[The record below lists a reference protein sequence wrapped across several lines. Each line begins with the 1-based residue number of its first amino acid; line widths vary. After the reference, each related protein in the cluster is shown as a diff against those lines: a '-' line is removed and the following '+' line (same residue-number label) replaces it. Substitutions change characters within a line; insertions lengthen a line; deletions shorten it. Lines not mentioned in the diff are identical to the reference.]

1 MAPNLN
7 HQSSIPIY
15 QQIADWMRKKIQS
28 GEWQDDE
35 KLMSETDLAVSLN
48 VSRGT
53 IRKAIETLISEKL
66 LLRIHGKGTFVRN
79 KILLEQKP
87 TWRLAGF
94 SRDLKSRGIPYST
107 EVLEAEIVFPSELI
121 RDALKLA
128 PDEKIFHLKRLRK
141 IKDQP
146 VLLIEN
152 HIVYKVCAS
161 IEKIDFSQQQLYV
174 TLEDQFNVQFD
185 WSKRIYKSQ
194 QATPEIAKLL
204 KLDPNAALMYI
215 EELYH
220 NKQSLPIEYTRA
232 WFDAQVFQITT
243 IIKREEEK
251 REFANLFQQS
261 YE

>member
-7 HQSSIPIY
+7 HQSSIPVY
-15 QQIADWMRKKIQS
+15 QQIADWMRVKIQS
-28 GEWQDDE
+28 GAWKDDE
-35 KLMSETDLAVSLN
+35 KLMSETDLAHSLN

-53 IRKAIETLISEKL
+53 IRKAIETLISERL
-66 LLRIHGKGTFVRN
+66 LVRIHGKGTFVRN
-79 KILLEQKP
+79 QILLEQKP

-94 SRDLKSRGIPYST
+94 SRDLNSRGIPYST
-107 EVLEAEIVFPSELI
+107 EVLQAEIVFPSEII
-121 RDALKLA
+121 RDALKLS

-152 HIVYKVCAS
+152 HIVYKYCVGV
-161 IEKIDFSQQQLYV
+161 EEIDFSQQQLYV
-174 TLEDQFNVQFD
+174 TLEDQFNIQFD
-185 WSKRIYKSQ
+185 WSKRTYKSQ

-204 KLDPNAALMYI
+204 KLDPFAALMYI
-215 EELYH
+215 DELYH
-220 NKQSLPIEYTRA
+220 NKKSFPIEYTRA
-232 WFDAQVFQITT
+232 WFDAQVFHIST

-251 REFANLFQQS
+251 REFTNLFQQS

>member
-1 MAPNLN
+1 MSPELN
-7 HQSSIPIY
+7 HQSAIPVY
-15 QQIADWMRKKIQS
+15 QQISDWIRKKIHT

-35 KLMSETDLAVSLN
+35 KLMSETDLAKSFN

-66 LLRIHGKGTFVRN
+66 LVRIHGKGTFVRN
-79 KILLEQKP
+79 QILLEQKP

-107 EVLEAEIVFPSELI
+107 EVLEGTITSPSEMI
-121 RDALKLA
+121 RDALRLS
-128 PDEKIFHLKRLRK
+128 PGEKIFHLKRLRK

-152 HIVYKVCAS
+152 HINYKYCMGV
-161 IEKIDFSQQQLYV
+161 EEIDFSQQQLYV
-174 TLEDQFNVQFD
+174 TLEDQFNIQFD
-185 WSKRIYKSQ
+185 WSKRTYKSQ
-194 QATPEIAKLL
+194 QATSEIAKLL
-204 KLDPNAALMYI
+204 KLESHAALMYI

-220 NKQSLPIEYTRA
+220 DKLSFPIEFTLA
-232 WFDAQVFQITT
+232 WFDANVFHIST